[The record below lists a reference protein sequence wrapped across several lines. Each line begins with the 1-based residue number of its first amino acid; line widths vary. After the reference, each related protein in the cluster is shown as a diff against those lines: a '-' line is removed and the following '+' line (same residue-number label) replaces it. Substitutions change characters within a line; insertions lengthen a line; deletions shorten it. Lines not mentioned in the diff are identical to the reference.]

1 MKETKIK
8 LLDAIFH
15 CADDTHIH
23 LDTTTGN
30 GEYDIDTHFQED
42 EKSDQT
48 TQNQD
53 AGE

>member
-8 LLDAIFH
+8 LLDGIFH

-30 GEYDIDTHFQED
+30 GEYDIDTHVQED